1 VVSEV
6 SDMIGLG
13 GLGHRSRTC
22 QIQVLGLG
30 GSRLETV
37 SGSDMDEL

>member
-13 GLGHRSRTC
+13 GLGHRSRMSG
-22 QIQVLGLG
+22 IRVLGLG
-30 GSRLETV
+30 GSRLEMV
-37 SGSDMDEL
+37 SGSDVDEL